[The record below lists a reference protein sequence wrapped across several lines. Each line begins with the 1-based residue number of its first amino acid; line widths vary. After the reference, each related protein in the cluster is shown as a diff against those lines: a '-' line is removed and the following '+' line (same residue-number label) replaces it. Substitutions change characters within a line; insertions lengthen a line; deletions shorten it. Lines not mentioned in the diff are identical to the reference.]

1 MTRRTTLF
9 LVCAFEIALLLF
21 MAAWSAQAREVYVFH
36 CNLNL
41 THDVTVD
48 GKTTIHKGGSTDF
61 TMKLEQDRLSF
72 ASSKSFLSKNL
83 HWVTNYNHNHL
94 RITHYYF

>member
-1 MTRRTTLF
+1 MTRRATLF

-48 GKTTIHKGGSTDF
+48 GKTTIHRGGSTDQWY
-61 TMKLEQDRLSF
+61 TSVSYGICKLLD
-72 ASSKSFLSKNL
+72 
-83 HWVTNYNHNHL
+83 
-94 RITHYYF
+94 